1 MFTKEQI
8 VVSGSILQNDTNNS
22 GNTLVSR
29 EYSKKRE
36 EKKGKYREKKKGKPP
51 QNSSREL
58 TEQSRTTASFIKGLG
73 HINIDRTR

>member
-36 EKKGKYREKKKGKPP
+36 EKKGK
-51 QNSSREL
+51 
-58 TEQSRTTASFIKGLG
+58 
-73 HINIDRTR
+73 

>member
-1 MFTKEQI
+1 MRKHMPALPNFQSERMIARQKGTAMFTKEQI

-36 EKKGKYREKKKGKPP
+36 EKKGK
-51 QNSSREL
+51 
-58 TEQSRTTASFIKGLG
+58 
-73 HINIDRTR
+73 